1 MSNGMKGLWLLSVIS
16 AFFFGYFSSNQFS
29 AELNSSPVEVKL
41 STPEEKVTNE
51 LKLQASTKKVFE
63 KEQVVI
69 ESKPSIENTIQD
81 LTELLSGSQYFT
93 DIATI
98 AEAYNLI
105 ADMTEDELLQSLYA
119 LEGKL
124 NEGENAQLVSI
135 FIGRLASYDPKA
147 AAEFVEANITNFTVK
162 IIAINSA
169 LASWAKTEPFV
180 AYEWYMNENNQQS
193 SNAPLKNAGLAGIF
207 IGMTKHDPNQ
217 AFEQLIELSSLGK
230 SDVIATTSFAFAL
243 NDKEDF
249 GYFLERS
256 MELDEQG
263 IKEGILRR
271 WATEDPQAAIEWSEN
286 ILDPKEQRHIE
297 KSIFDSW
304 MSSNPEKAANW
315 YISKASTD
323 ELSERASKVI
333 SRWSY
338 SDPQSAIDWLD
349 KQQGF
354 ETQRQIR
361 EIVRNASYSDTQFAI
376 DNLER
381 ISDIKEK
388 TSVAYSI
395 YLSMSRKNP
404 TKAEAYLA
412 NSPYKSDIEAQ
423 QQARLAIN
431 NEG

>member
-1 MSNGMKGLWLLSVIS
+1 MSVIS
-16 AFFFGYFSSNQFS
+16 SFFFGYFSSKQSS
-29 AELNSSPVEVKL
+29 AELNSSAVEVKL
-41 STPEEKVTNE
+41 SAPEKKVINE
-51 LKLQASTKKVFE
+51 LRLQTSTQNVIE
-63 KEQVVI
+63 KEQVVT
-69 ESKPSIENTIQD
+69 EGKPSIENTIQD
-81 LTELLSGSQYFT
+81 LTELLSDSQYIT

-105 ADMTEDELLQSLYA
+105 AGMTEDELLQSLYA
-119 LEGKL
+119 LDEKIDDK
-124 NEGENAQLVSI
+124 ENAQLVSI
-135 FIGRLASYDPKA
+135 FVSRLANLNPRSA
-147 AAEFVEANITNFTVK
+147 VNFVSANITNLRTK
-162 IIAINSA
+162 HGALSSA
-169 LASWAKTEPFV
+169 LTSWAKIEPFV

-193 SNAPLKNAGLAGIF
+193 SNARMKTAGLVGIF
-207 IGMTKHDPNQ
+207 IGMSKNDPNR
-217 AFEQLIELSSLGK
+217 AFEQLIELGS
-230 SDVIATTSFAFAL
+230 TRTSYRLASRGFAFAL
-243 NDKEDF
+243 NENEDF
-249 GYFLERS
+249 SYFLERS

-271 WATEDPQAAIEWSEN
+271 WTTEDPQAAIEWSEN
-286 ILDPKEQRHIE
+286 ILDPKDQKHIE

-304 MSSNPEKAANW
+304 ISSNPEKAADW
-315 YISKASTD
+315 YISKASTE

-333 SRWSY
+333 RSWSY

-354 ETQRQIR
+354 ETQAQIR

-381 ISDIKEK
+381 ISDLKEK

-395 YLSMSRKNP
+395 YMSMSRKNP

-423 QQARLAIN
+423 HQARLAIN
-431 NEG
+431 NES